1 MSRRAMQACIGLAA
15 MLSVL
20 AVASPSFAGACR
32 PLCRTFDIGE
42 ARSLP
47 WGNEWSSARTDY
59 DLNNLVADTEALLV
73 PSTPVIVRMETIRR
87 ASIYAGRDR
96 RVAERLFTRLMDR
109 ASASERAG
117 RADALAFFDVAYAA
131 ISFYQI
137 GEFAIPSEVQNL
149 TPNVKGLVRDID
161 AYALVKKSLALRDDG
176 AVHYA
181 AELIASV
188 KQETRQ
194 FCDEHGRKARAA
206 AAGNVLLAR
215 NLMPVS

>member
-1 MSRRAMQACIGLAA
+1 MSRRAIQACIGLAA
-15 MLSVL
+15 VLSVF
-20 AVASPSFAGACR
+20 AFSSPAIAGACR

-59 DLNNLVADTEALLV
+59 NVNNLVADTEALLA

-96 RVAERLFTRLMDR
+96 QVAERLFTRLMDR
-109 ASASERAG
+109 ANASEKAG
-117 RADALAFFDVAYAA
+117 RPDALAFFDAAYAA

-137 GEFAIPSEVQNL
+137 GEFAIPTEVQHL
-149 TPNVKGLVRDID
+149 TPNVKGIVRDVD

-176 AVHYA
+176 AVHYG

-188 KQETRQ
+188 KPETRQ
-194 FCDEHGRKARAA
+194 FCAEHNRKARTA